1 MGALCELLFI
11 FVMQQEHEI
20 CSPHCELEDNS
31 AFKTTTSELVL
42 IFTLSILSLDS
53 NENYYLLRRVKSEL
67 RVF

>member
-20 CSPHCELEDNS
+20 CSHHFELEDNS

-42 IFTLSILSLDS
+42 IFTLSILS
-53 NENYYLLRRVKSEL
+53 NENYYLLRRVESEL

>member
-20 CSPHCELEDNS
+20 CSHHFELEDNS

-42 IFTLSILSLDS
+42 IFTLSILS
-53 NENYYLLRRVKSEL
+53 
-67 RVF
+67 